1 MKGRIPLSA
10 GENPLSAGRRM
21 GRVAKIPYFCPV
33 MKKALCQT
41 GYYVAAVALVAVI
54 LLSFDYRFGEAL
66 FVGTMFLP
74 GALAARWLYPKIAF
88 THRWEGI
95 RDILFVT
102 AGLLVGEILLVILA
116 HCFIRRFRTGPH
128 VLYVPDVAD
137 ALLNPVF
144 LALILLVLVAGDIW
158 LSRWL
163 ERKYPAG
170 EQPLR
175 FVSDRHEVSL
185 RPSEIRYVESNDDEV
200 WVHAT
205 EGRSYRNKTGIS
217 QWEALL
223 GPGFLRI
230 HRAYLVNRAFIT
242 EYTAE
247 TVTLADTT
255 LPVSRKYRERVRG
268 LAGM

>member
-1 MKGRIPLSA
+1 
-10 GENPLSAGRRM
+10 
-21 GRVAKIPYFCPV
+21 

-41 GYYVAAVALVAVI
+41 GYYVTAVALVAVI
-54 LLSFDYRFGEAL
+54 LLSFSYRFGEAL

-95 RDILFVT
+95 RDGLFVT
-102 AGLLVGEILLVILA
+102 AGLLVGEILLVLLA

-144 LALILLVLVAGDIW
+144 LALILLVLVAGDLW
-158 LSRWL
+158 LSRLL
-163 ERKYPAG
+163 ERVWPTS

-175 FVSDRHEVSL
+175 FISDRREITL
-185 RPSEIRYVESNDDEV
+185 RPSEIRYIESNDDEV
-200 WVHAT
+200 WLHAT
-205 EGRSYRNKTGIS
+205 EGRRFRNKTGIS

-223 GPGFLRI
+223 GEGFLRI
-230 HRAYLVNRAFIT
+230 HRAYLINRAFVT
-242 EYTAE
+242 GSSLEEVFLAE
-247 TVTLADTT
+247 TT
-255 LPVSRKYRERVRG
+255 LPVSRKYRDRVRS
-268 LAGM
+268 LLNIQ